1 VSRHQASFRALVL
14 PALAAP
20 VLATGGVTAAAAATL
35 HVATPTPSPAA
46 HAPGRPM
53 PGPPQLVSPMLPPLE
68 VSVITPVREP
78 VAGENYVADVTV
90 TNVGGTPA
98 QHVRLALRLSPDLT
112 LPWAPAGCAETYG
125 IPAPALQCDW
135 TWIGP
140 GDSVIVPLTVRA
152 TNAGYLVAIGAILRY
167 DWGLWAYANIIR
179 LVQCPPC
186 PCSPPTPSPSPKPP
200 PPPPSPPPKPKP
212 VPVPVPPGRHPAP
225 ARPRPPAPHVLRKAV
240 VAPPAPAPASPAP
253 RPRPKPKPKPS
264 ASPTPFNHVEELPII
279 PEANPKPVVPLVVLI
294 VAVLTPCVAA
304 AATRFGKR

>member
-1 VSRHQASFRALVL
+1 M
-14 PALAAP
+14 PA
-20 VLATGGVTAAAAATL
+20 
-35 HVATPTPSPAA
+35 
-46 HAPGRPM
+46 
-53 PGPPQLVSPMLPPLE
+53 PPQLITPVLPPLE

-140 GDSVIVPLTVRA
+140 GDSVTVPLTVRA
-152 TNAGYLVAIGAILRY
+152 VNAGYLVAIGAILRY

-186 PCSPPTPSPSPKPP
+186 PCSSPTPSPPPKPP
-200 PPPPSPPPKPKP
+200 PSPSPPPKPKP
-212 VPVPVPPGRHPAP
+212 KPKPVPVPPVRHPAP
-225 ARPRPPAPHVLRKAV
+225 ARPQPPAPHVLRKAV
-240 VAPPAPAPASPAP
+240 VAPAPPAS
-253 RPRPKPKPKPS
+253 RPKPKAKPKPP